1 MKSSLSIKG
10 IDQLV
15 KHLDKAASLKD
26 VQQVVKSNGAQ
37 LTTRIQKY
45 AVFRGHYEGKK
56 FVKPT
61 GFTKRSVILSLSR
74 NNLEATTGPTSDYG
88 GYLEVGT
95 RFMGA
100 QPFVKPAFD
109 IQKKI
114 FINDLKELLK

>member
-1 MKSSLSIKG
+1 MKITG
-10 IDQLV
+10 IDALQKKLRKNATLDDV
-15 KHLDKAASLKD
+15 KH
-26 VQQVVKSNGAQ
+26 VVKSNGAQ